1 MFAARRRANVDCG
14 EDAKLK
20 EYMYNHNS
28 FLIVALL
35 LLVLLVAIEAGYR
48 AGKKFADVNDKPKKS
63 QISAIQGSIL
73 GMLALLLG
81 FTFSLSLQRY
91 DTRSQAVINE
101 ANAIGTV
108 ALRAGLIPEA
118 LRAST
123 KDLVREYLDLRIRAS
138 EISLDRPDERR
149 AILLQSEQVFNSLW
163 AMAQQAG
170 NEDPS
175 ALRSGYFVQALNDM
189 IDAYGSRDAALS
201 RHVPELVLF
210 LMFGTLILTA
220 SLVGYGSGV
229 AGHRA
234 TFAAY
239 TLLLLIICL
248 VFVVID
254 LDRPRRGLIEV
265 SQQSLI
271 DLRTSP
277 VFTEAVRH

>member
-1 MFAARRRANVDCG
+1 
-14 EDAKLK
+14 
-20 EYMYNHNS
+20 MYDHNS
-28 FLIVALL
+28 FLIVTLL
-35 LLVLLVAIEAGYR
+35 LLALLVAIEIGYR
-48 AGKKFADVNDKPKKS
+48 AGRKYGNVSDKPKKS
-63 QISAIQGSIL
+63 QITSIQGSIL

-108 ALRAGLIPEA
+108 ALRAGLVPEA
-118 LRAST
+118 LRAQT
-123 KDLVREYLDLRIRAS
+123 KDLVRDYLDLRIRAS
-138 EISLDRPDERR
+138 EISLDRPEERR
-149 AILLQSEQVFNSLW
+149 AVLLQSEQVFNSLW

-170 NEDPS
+170 DEDPS
-175 ALRSGYFVQALNDM
+175 PVRSGYFLLSLNDM
-189 IDAYGSRDAALS
+189 IDAFGSRDAALS
-201 RHVPELVLF
+201 RHVPEIVLF
-210 LMFGTLILTA
+210 LMFGTLVMTA

-239 TLLLLIICL
+239 TLLLLIVCL

-271 DLRTSP
+271 DLRTSAI
-277 VFTEAVRH
+277 FTEAVRH